1 MWDLFTVF
9 FCIFLFCCVLDFHKS
24 FFYRKGIDTPVPRF
38 DKNFEEFFSL
48 CDQMELHLVS
58 WCFSSV
64 FLKYRVLYTQI
75 YVARSII
82 NSVKM
87 PPSCILL
94 FNWGHDNDMND
105 KALTKKNTVT
115 TQFKWVKTR
124 TRRSRTCHPSNTT
137 TTLGPGHTATSCTCH
152 RIPNLHMDSLK

>member
-1 MWDLFTVF
+1 MGQNELAGFDPIGQLEYYKSFKKSKYYRFCYYIGWNNVRFIHSF

-58 WCFSSV
+58 WSFSSV
-64 FLKYRVLYTQI
+64 FLKYRVLYMQI

-87 PPSCILL
+87 PPLMYI
-94 FNWGHDNDMND
+94 
-105 KALTKKNTVT
+105 AV
-115 TQFKWVKTR
+115 
-124 TRRSRTCHPSNTT
+124 
-137 TTLGPGHTATSCTCH
+137 
-152 RIPNLHMDSLK
+152 